1 MGYVYCVH
9 CLIPAACYAVAAT
22 GLTAGLRIMVT
33 IGHKCA
39 DSRPPPPR
47 MGAHLRG
54 GLEGCPQ
61 AAPATGKRS
70 RRRERNIH
78 ALFYTAC

>member
-39 DSRPPPPR
+39 DSRPPPR
-47 MGAHLRG
+47 EWAHT
-54 GLEGCPQ
+54 LEG
-61 AAPATGKRS
+61 A
-70 RRRERNIH
+70 
-78 ALFYTAC
+78 